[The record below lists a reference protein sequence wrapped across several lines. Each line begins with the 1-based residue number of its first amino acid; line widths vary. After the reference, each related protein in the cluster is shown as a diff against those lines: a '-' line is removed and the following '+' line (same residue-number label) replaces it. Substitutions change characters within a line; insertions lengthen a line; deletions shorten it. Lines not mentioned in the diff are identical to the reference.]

1 MDIHPAL
8 GSPCFEYAPLS
19 RCGQGCKRVAGH
31 TCTCIYESGVLL
43 LSTATWRLLGT
54 PPSMKIMLQCI
65 YYNGGTGAIWAS
77 ASSLVF
83 NGTNTFTGN
92 SARYGGAIYAR
103 TYLGN
108 LVILLAVK
116 CVLGAHFRASSL
128 HIPATCKLSSSFNDF
143 RSKSTRYRTLASRL
157 GSTFKCIKFKFVSA
171 APMLSKNLGSLE
183 TTT

>member
-8 GSPCFEYAPLS
+8 GSPCFEYGPLS

-31 TCTCIYESGVLL
+31 TCIYESGVLL
-43 LSTATWRLLGT
+43 LSTATGHLLGT
-54 PPSMKIMLQCI
+54 SPSMKIMPQCI

-116 CVLGAHFRASSL
+116 CVLGAHFHASSL
-128 HIPATCKLSSSFNDF
+128 HIPATCKLSSFNDF
-143 RSKSTRYRTLASRL
+143 RLKSTRYRALASRL
-157 GSTFKCIKFKFVSA
+157 GSTFKCIQVH
-171 APMLSKNLGSLE
+171 
-183 TTT
+183 